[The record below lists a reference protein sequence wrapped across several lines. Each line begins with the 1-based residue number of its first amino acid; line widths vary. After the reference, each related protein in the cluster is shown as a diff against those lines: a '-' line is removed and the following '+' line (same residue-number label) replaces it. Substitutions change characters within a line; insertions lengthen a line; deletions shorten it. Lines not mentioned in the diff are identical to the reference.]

1 MRISLFSKSR
11 LLVTFIYYNVI
22 TLKYIKIVGDD
33 MKGEKRKYTT
43 ITIPTALF
51 ENIKK
56 EIKTTGFSSVSDY
69 ATYILRETTSELA
82 MGRSGVKSKS
92 AIADKLRALGYI
104 Q

>member
-1 MRISLFSKSR
+1 
-11 LLVTFIYYNVI
+11 
-22 TLKYIKIVGDD
+22 

-56 EIKTTGFSSVSDY
+56 EIADTGFSSVSDY
-69 ATYILRETTSELA
+69 ATYILRETTTELA
-82 MGRSGVKSKS
+82 LGKTGNKSKS